1 MNRKVIIVGL
11 DDGIILDLDRCVII
25 ESDSLSEAEHHSLD
39 FGTEVEA
46 LTVAQRHGVR
56 LSHILQNCGYGDLNY
71 SNCLSYSPTAICM
84 EIDEMLA
91 TAELE
96 TEQRD
101 LLAWARQLG
110 NQGLEDIA
118 SIAMQFDELWSVWRY
133 ALLAS
138 IVEYKNYTET
148 QEPNA

>member
-1 MNRKVIIVGL
+1 MSKKVIVVGL
-11 DDGIILDLDRCVII
+11 DDGIVLDLNRCVIFD
-25 ESDSLSEAEHHSLD
+25 ESTLSENERHLLD
-39 FGTEVEA
+39 FGTEVES
-46 LTVAQRHGVR
+46 LTIAQRHGVR
-56 LSHILQNCGYGDLNY
+56 LSHILENCGYGDLNY

-101 LLAWARQLG
+101 SLTWARQLG

-118 SIAMQFDELWSVWRY
+118 SIAMQFDGLWNVWRY
-133 ALLAS
+133 TLLAS
-138 IVEYKNYTET
+138 IIEYKNYTET
-148 QEPNA
+148 QEDK